1 MEEAAI
7 RSNFAKNVR
16 DLRIDRK
23 LNQVQLGEKLSYSS
37 KAVSKWENGD
47 VMPDIITLKMIAD
60 YFEIT
65 VDELISNKNVIRRSH
80 KRRNRL
86 LTTIVSAL
94 LTFFIAG
101 IVFLILSLVGF
112 EKAWM
117 SFIIAIPVSAVV
129 LIVFSS
135 LWYKRRHIMLSTIY
149 LIASSAVMTILLIPL
164 EFWWIIALL
173 AGFLII
179 LSLIFFP
186 IVLHNN

>member
-1 MEEAAI
+1 MLETEI

-16 DLRIDRK
+16 ELRIDRK
-23 LNQVQLGEKLSYSS
+23 LNQVQLGERLSYSS

-47 VMPDIITLKMIAD
+47 VMPDIVTLKMIAD
-60 YFEIT
+60 FFEIS
-65 VDELISNKNVIRRSH
+65 VDELISNKNVVRKSHRR
-80 KRRNRL
+80 KNRF
-86 LTTIVSAL
+86 LTTVVSTL

-117 SFIIAIPVSAVV
+117 SFIIAVPCSAIV

-135 LWYKRRHIMLSTIY
+135 LWYKRIHIELSTIY
-149 LIASSAVMTILLIPL
+149 LIASASVMTILLIPL

-173 AGFLII
+173 GAFLIV

-186 IVLHNN
+186 IVLHDK